1 MTTQL
6 PAQPTPLVG
15 RDREV
20 AALHEQLLRPDV
32 RLLTLTGVGGVGK
45 TRVALAV
52 AQRAERGFADGVRF
66 VDLAPVGNPS
76 LVEAAILRSLTTGE
90 AGAHDR
96 LQRQLRSA
104 NTLLV
109 LDNFEHLA
117 LAAPLLSDVLAECPS
132 VRMIVTSRRA
142 LRLRWEHE
150 WPIAPLSDAAAAEL
164 FIERATARD
173 PSFAADRRAI
183 IAICERLDRL
193 PLAIELAAARVKTF
207 SIGGLAH
214 ALERPLALLT
224 GGGVD
229 TPVRHRALRDAIA
242 WSYELLSPAQRSLFE
257 QIGVFVGGCSVDDV
271 AAVVGMAPDRAAA
284 GLAGL
289 VDESL
294 LVGTAVAQRAS
305 RFRMLET
312 VREFALER
320 LTGSDGLE
328 KVRRA
333 HAMHF
338 LRSAER
344 LRPLLF
350 GKDELTAYAAFETE
364 HDNLHAAL
372 RFFLDRGDAEHSAR
386 VAIALSRYWH
396 THCHLVEVEPWVEE
410 VRAAS
415 DTLDATTRAQLTA
428 LAGQIARERAEGARA
443 LALFEEALTLARM
456 TGDPSRIMSSVKDL
470 TWQVFASGDNARA
483 KALLEELR
491 SLLDERDDPNIRRM
505 MLAIRA
511 DVARSEGELDKARQ
525 LFIEANELARRMGS
539 RRYLAH
545 GLQAVAEL
553 VELEGDHRGAS
564 VLARD
569 ALVMFRELG
578 GRYCLAESIGDAA
591 RLLAIRREDATAAT
605 LFSAAEE
612 LRHSVGMLLTAR
624 VQQELDERVAAVRA
638 RLGEPRFTTAWTG
651 GRALGA
657 EAALALA
664 LSSIGAVPSR
674 ELPVAGDR
682 PAAALT
688 KRELEVAQLV
698 AGGLTNPQIARELVI
713 GERTVDTHVENVL
726 HKLGFS
732 SRAQVAA
739 WVTERRLRAEA
750 R

>member
-1 MTTQL
+1 MPGAQL
-6 PAQPTPLVG
+6 G
-15 RDREV
+15 DRR
-20 AALHEQLLRPDV
+20 Q
-32 RLLTLTGVGGVGK
+32 
-45 TRVALAV
+45 
-52 AQRAERGFADGVRF
+52 QERGQGDDGDDRQ
-66 VDLAPVGNPS
+66 PGQ
-76 LVEAAILRSLTTGE
+76 

-109 LDNFEHLA
+109 LDNFEHLT

-257 QIGVFVGGCSVDDV
+257 QIGVFVGGCSADDV

-350 GKDELTAYAAFETE
+350 GKDELTAYAAFETG

-564 VLARD
+564 LLARD

-578 GRYCLAESIGDAA
+578 GRYCLADVAA
-591 RLLAIRREDATAAT
+591 PAWRASSVGAYRLCRDLGYAVGALLAGVTADVLGLAGAMWVI
-605 LFSAAEE
+605 AAITCASG
-612 LRHSVGMLLTAR
+612 L
-624 VQQELDERVAAVRA
+624 VAAVRA
-638 RLGEPRFTTAWTG
+638 RLSEPRFTTAWTG